1 MQKPLSVLMAFAFAL
16 SLATVAL
23 AETKAEPMKAAPA
36 MKTEAK
42 KAKSHQITGIVE
54 AVDTAAGT
62 LTVKGKK
69 QSVSLKASDEVKL
82 AKIHVGEK
90 VLVHYRGDT
99 AYSLKKVSARKTAK
113 KEMTP
118 ASSAPKPAGM

>member
-1 MQKPLSVLMAFAFAL
+1 MKQLLFVLVAL
-16 SLATVAL
+16 TVAL
-23 AETKAEPMKAAPA
+23 TLATGALAGMKAEPAKV
-36 MKTEAK
+36 EAK